1 MPVRNCHQ
9 HKMRCH
15 QHEWEETRVQIK
27 ICQHAFTLKHMEKKQ
42 VGHLEDHATNAS
54 ESVDANLRGLS
65 GC

>member
-1 MPVRNCHQ
+1 
-9 HKMRCH
+9 MRCH

-27 ICQHAFTLKHMEKKQ
+27 ICQHVFTLKHMEKKQ

-65 GC
+65 DC